1 MKYSENPVRDNLII
15 EKRNE
20 GKTFKEIAKEVN
32 LSASRVSQ
40 IFNYAHLKN
49 NLTLEAKQRLEKTKL
64 YKKEIRD
71 QNIASFGTWVDKVCL
86 LLPHLNVIKAIAEEK
101 K

>member
-1 MKYSENPVRDNLII
+1 MKYSENPIRDNLII
-15 EKRNE
+15 KKRNE
-20 GKTFKEIAKEVN
+20 GKTFKEIAKELN
-32 LSASRVSQ
+32 LSAGRVSQ

-49 NLTLEAKQRLEKTKL
+49 NLILEAKQRFEKIKL
-64 YKKEIRD
+64 DKKEMLDRS
-71 QNIASFGTWVDKVCL
+71 IASFGTWADKVCL